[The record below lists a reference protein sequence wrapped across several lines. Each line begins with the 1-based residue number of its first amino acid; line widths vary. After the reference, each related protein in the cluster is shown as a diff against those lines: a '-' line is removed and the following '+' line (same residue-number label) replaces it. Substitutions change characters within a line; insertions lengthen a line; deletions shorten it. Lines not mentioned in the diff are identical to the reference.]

1 MASSDAQNAFST
13 GIGANPH
20 GGDSGPGDIPWPLWA
35 KAAARSAWLTAE
47 FKRLNH
53 LGYEVAATAQRNGR
67 NRVES
72 RHRKLDRR

>member
-53 LGYEVAATAQRNGR
+53 LGDEGALRVANFVSFGLPPTGSN
-67 NRVES
+67 
-72 RHRKLDRR
+72 